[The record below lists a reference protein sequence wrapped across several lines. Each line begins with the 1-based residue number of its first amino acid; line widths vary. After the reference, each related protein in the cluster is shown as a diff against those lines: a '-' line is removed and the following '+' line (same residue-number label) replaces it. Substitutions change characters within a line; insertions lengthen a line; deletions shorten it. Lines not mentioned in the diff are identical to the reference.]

1 MSASVSLYNTFIIYY
16 AGDKVNLSGRLS
28 ILSRYRQK
36 FFVNHKRANGMK
48 KRENLRK
55 TEIVKHKLKFKEKV
69 LDKHRAMW

>member
-1 MSASVSLYNTFIIYY
+1 MADFIALSA
-16 AGDKVNLSGRLS
+16 
-28 ILSRYRQK
+28 K

-55 TEIVKHKLKFKEKV
+55 TEIAKHKLKFKEKV